1 MSRPQCNLAWRDKES
16 TVPNIGSNQNSWERI
31 GAHWLRVGLRWTLG
45 RVECSTKMPAAN
57 LQILGPMLAAKQEMQ
72 GSPRPQL
79 RLSPLIRLLSRPQT
93 WGHQHLSL
101 NSHRRGIPVRSIDRF
116 DTRTVGENGHE
127 MSQGETSPAPPQKV
141 PADPPVLLPPRSG
154 TAVKNV
160 DRDTQSLV
168 MGGGGKR
175 GEGLHGMLRAEGGG
189 AKALL
194 QLQRA
199 ALAPHSAHLLFAHAR
214 SSLHPSAP

>member
-1 MSRPQCNLAWRDKES
+1 MCLAR
-16 TVPNIGSNQNSWERI
+16 
-31 GAHWLRVGLRWTLG
+31 
-45 RVECSTKMPAAN
+45 
-57 LQILGPMLAAKQEMQ
+57 
-72 GSPRPQL
+72 
-79 RLSPLIRLLSRPQT
+79 RPQT

-189 AKALL
+189 AGEGSFATAAGRIGTP
-194 QLQRA
+194 QRA
-199 ALAPHSAHLLFAHAR
+199 PVVCARPLIFASERPLALSSMPIVAPTSVEKGQREVQLRALADHKCVRGHHSLTPAVVTRPHC
-214 SSLHPSAP
+214 PTPPPAPNT